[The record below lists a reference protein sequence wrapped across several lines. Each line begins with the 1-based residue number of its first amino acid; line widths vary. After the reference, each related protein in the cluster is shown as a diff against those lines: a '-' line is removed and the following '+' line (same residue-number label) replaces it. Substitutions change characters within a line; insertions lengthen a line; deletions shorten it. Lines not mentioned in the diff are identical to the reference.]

1 MMKIFSTAQ
10 NKGFTN
16 IMLFILRAT
25 VSCFMLVHGIGKW
38 QMLMSGADTSQFPDP
53 LGVGHSASLGLAV
66 FAEVVCSGLL
76 FVGFATRLVVFP
88 LIITM
93 VIAVFVVHG
102 ADGFQEREM
111 GSLYLLIYLLLFVT
125 GSGKYSIDHFIYK
138 KSRTTNY

>member
-10 NKGFTN
+10 NKGLTN
-16 IMLFILRAT
+16 SMLFLVRAT

-76 FVGFATRLVVFP
+76 FVGFATRLVVVP
-88 LIITM
+88 LIVTM
-93 VIAVFVVHG
+93 ILAVFVIHG
-102 ADGFQEREM
+102 SHGFAEREL
-111 GSLYLLIYLLLFVT
+111 GSLYLLIYLLLFIT
-125 GSGKYSIDHFIYK
+125 GSGKYSVDHFIYK
-138 KSRTTNY
+138 KNKGY

>member
-1 MMKIFSTAQ
+1 MIKIFSTAQ
-10 NKGFTN
+10 NKDFTN

-25 VSCFMLVHGIGKW
+25 VSCFMLIHGIGKW
-38 QMLMSGADTSQFPDP
+38 KMLMSGADISMFPDP
-53 LGVGHSASLGLAV
+53 LGVGHSTSLGLAV
-66 FAEVVCSGLL
+66 FAEVVCSALL
-76 FVGFATRLVVFP
+76 FIGFATRLVVIP

-102 ADGFQEREM
+102 SQGFAEREL

-138 KSRTTNY
+138 KIKPSNY

>member
-16 IMLFILRAT
+16 IMLFILRAA

-38 QMLMSGADTSQFPDP
+38 KMLLSGADTSMFPDP
-53 LGVGHSASLGLAV
+53 LGIGHTASLSLAV
-66 FAEVVCSGLL
+66 FAEVICSILL
-76 FVGFATRLVVFP
+76 FVGFATRLVLVP

-93 VIAVFVVHG
+93 VIAVFVIHG
-102 ADGFQEREM
+102 SQGFADRELA
-111 GSLYLLIYLLLFVT
+111 SLYLLIYLLLFTT

-138 KSRTTNY
+138 KSKPTNY